1 MSNPWGAP
9 DHTNPVHGP
18 QHHAAPNPTQSS
30 PDLGLLG
37 GGTGAGGW
45 QAPPVMQDPR
55 LVAQYADYRFLW
67 VAILLAFFLGP
78 LGVFYVGFF
87 SGVGASVLVV
97 AAGRTLFSALTAAT
111 GVEAWALSAC
121 GSGSLQRGLTVGRS
135 AGNVARSCGDFDP
148 RLFRGAT
155 DDSGTGESRNG
166 RRSQ

>member
-97 AAGRTLFSALTAAT
+97 AAGRTLFSALTA
-111 GVEAWALSAC
+111 
-121 GSGSLQRGLTVGRS
+121 
-135 AGNVARSCGDFDP
+135 
-148 RLFRGAT
+148 
-155 DDSGTGESRNG
+155 GTGAPLDDTQVVEFGLAVIWGISIPWAIIGTKLRNA
-166 RRSQ
+166 RRAGA